1 MKYVII
7 GNSAAAIGCV
17 EAIRKNDTK
26 GSITIISSEKY
37 HTYSRPLISYLLWGK
52 TTLENMKYRDYDFYE
67 KNNCNCIF
75 KTDAVKILKE
85 EKIVILSN
93 GDKIS
98 YDKLLIATGSR
109 PLVPPIKGLESVS
122 KKFTFMTLDDAKSL
136 EKELAEDKKVL
147 IMGAGLIGLKCM
159 EGIKHLVK
167 EITVVDMADRILP
180 SILEKNGSEM
190 VQSYLENQGVKFILS
205 DSVEKFEGNTAILKS
220 GKKIDF
226 DILIVAVG
234 VRPNVSLAEDIG
246 AKTEKGIVI
255 NDKCQTT
262 VDDVFAAGDCT
273 VSYDISSDS
282 NKILALLPNAYMQG
296 ECAGNNMSGNDSV
309 FDKAMPMNAIGLLGL
324 HIITAGS
331 YEGKSYVKK
340 TENSLKILYVKDN
353 LLKGYIMIGDI
364 KRAGIYTSLIR
375 EKTPLDTIDFD
386 LIFEAPQLM
395 AFSSSERGKKLAGAK

>member
-52 TTLENMKYRDYDFYE
+52 TTLENMKYRDNDFYE

-75 KTDAVKILKE
+75 ETKAVKILKE
-85 EKIVILSN
+85 ERIVILSN
-93 GDKIS
+93 GDKVS

-109 PLVPPIKGLESVS
+109 PFIPPIKGLESVS

-246 AKTEKGIVI
+246 AKVEKGIVI

-262 VDDVFAAGDCT
+262 VKDVFAAGDCT

-296 ECAGNNMSGNDSV
+296 ECAGNNMSGNDFI
-309 FDKAMPMNAIGLLGL
+309 FDKAIPMNAIGLLGL

-331 YEGKSYVKK
+331 YEGKAHIKQ
-340 TENSLKILYVKDN
+340 TENNLKILYTKDN
-353 LLKGYIMIGDI
+353 LLKGYMVIGDI

-375 EKTPLDTIDFD
+375 ERTPLDTVDFD
-386 LIFEAPQLM
+386 LIFESPQLM
-395 AFSSSERGKKLAGAK
+395 AFSSSERAKKLAGAK

>member
-37 HTYSRPLISYLLWGK
+37 HTYSKPLISYLLWGK
-52 TTLENMKYRDYDFYE
+52 TTLENMKYRDNDFYK

-75 KTDAVKILKE
+75 KTEAVKILKE
-85 EKIVILSN
+85 ERIVILSN
-93 GDKIS
+93 GDKVS

-109 PLVPPIKGLESVS
+109 PFIPPIKGLESVS

-190 VQSYLENQGVKFILS
+190 VQNYLENQGVKFILS
-205 DSVEKFEGNTAILKS
+205 DSVEKFEKNTAILKS
-220 GKKIDF
+220 SKKIDF

-234 VRPNVSLAEDIG
+234 VRPNVDLAEDIG
-246 AKTEKGIVI
+246 AKVEKGIVI

-262 VDDVFAAGDCT
+262 VKDVFAAGDCT
-273 VSYDISSDS
+273 VSHDISSDS

-296 ECAGNNMSGNDSV
+296 ECAGNNMSGNDFI
-309 FDKAMPMNAIGLLGL
+309 FDKAIPMNAIGLLGL

-331 YEGKSYVKK
+331 YEGKAHIKQ
-340 TENSLKILYVKDN
+340 TENNLKILYTKDN
-353 LLKGYIMIGDI
+353 LLKGYMVIGDI

-375 EKTPLDTIDFD
+375 ERTPLDTVDFD
-386 LIFEAPQLM
+386 LIFESPQLM
-395 AFSSSERGKKLAGAK
+395 AFSSSERAKKLAGAK

>member
-1 MKYVII
+1 
-7 GNSAAAIGCV
+7 
-17 EAIRKNDTK
+17 
-26 GSITIISSEKY
+26 
-37 HTYSRPLISYLLWGK
+37 
-52 TTLENMKYRDYDFYE
+52 
-67 KNNCNCIF
+67 
-75 KTDAVKILKE
+75 
-85 EKIVILSN
+85 
-93 GDKIS
+93 
-98 YDKLLIATGSR
+98 
-109 PLVPPIKGLESVS
+109 
-122 KKFTFMTLDDAKSL
+122 
-136 EKELAEDKKVL
+136 
-147 IMGAGLIGLKCM
+147 
-159 EGIKHLVK
+159 
-167 EITVVDMADRILP
+167 
-180 SILEKNGSEM
+180 M

-296 ECAGNNMSGNDSV
+296 ECAGNNMSGNDFV

-324 HIITAGS
+324 HIITAGN